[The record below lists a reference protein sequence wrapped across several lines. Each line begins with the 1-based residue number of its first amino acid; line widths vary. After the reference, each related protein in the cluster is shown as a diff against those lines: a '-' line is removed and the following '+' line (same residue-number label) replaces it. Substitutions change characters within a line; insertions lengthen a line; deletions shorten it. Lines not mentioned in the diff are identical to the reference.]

1 MKQMKQIN
9 VIVDLQFGSTGKGLL
24 AGYLAETTKP
34 DTVITAW
41 AANAGH
47 TYINADGRKFV
58 HTMLANG
65 VVSPN
70 LKQVM
75 IGAGS
80 LIDPVSLLNEI
91 NACIDLLGDD
101 VKIYIHKN
109 AAVIEQRHRDEENE
123 HLGANTRIGST
134 KKGCGAA
141 QIQRI
146 RRDPRDLNTFGYHY
160 DAETSIAV
168 LKLCNSHP
176 NLIKIVDTDAWL
188 QALNQAEVVQI
199 EGAQGYSLSMY
210 HGMYPYTTSR
220 DVTTAQVLA
229 DCGIPHTLIK
239 LVKVYGTARTFPIRV
254 ANRYDENG
262 KQVGYSGDCY
272 SDQEEIT
279 FEDLGQST
287 EFTTVTKLP
296 RRIFTFS
303 AAQIQEAAFMCGV
316 DVLFMN
322 FINYCRTEEEMRE
335 ILTKSYESIGA
346 PELILGF
353 GATVNDVVSINT
365 DRDFRVIEAEVTQ
378 MWGDSRAGRPLSCV
392 NGGASQ

>member
-1 MKQMKQIN
+1 MKQIN

-47 TYINADGRKFV
+47 TYINAEGRKFV

-70 LKQVM
+70 LQRIM
-75 IGAGS
+75 IGVGS
-80 LIDPVSLLNEI
+80 IIDPVNLLNEI
-91 NACIDLLGDD
+91 GQCSDLISDH
-101 VKIYIHKN
+101 VKIYVHRN
-109 AAVIEQRHRDEENE
+109 AAVIDQRHRDEENV
-123 HLGANTRIGST
+123 HLGANTKIGST

-141 QIQRI
+141 QIHRI
-146 RRDPRDLNTFGYHY
+146 RRDPDDLNTFGAL
-160 DAETSIAV
+160 AEAGT
-168 LKLCNSHP
+168 
-176 NLIKIVDTDAWL
+176 
-188 QALNQAEVVQI
+188 NQAINDLIDKCGIKVVNTDEWLWVLVQADVVQI

-229 DCGIPHTLIK
+229 DCGIPYYMTPI
-239 LVKVYGTARTFPIRV
+239 VKVYGTARTFPIRV
-254 ANRYDENG
+254 ANRFDDDG

-272 SDQEEIT
+272 PDQEEIT

-287 EFTTVTKLP
+287 ELTTVTKLP

-303 AAQIQEAAFMCGV
+303 TTQIQEAALMCGV
-316 DVLFMN
+316 HVLFMN
-322 FINYCRTEEEMRE
+322 FVNYCRTAEEMHDT
-335 ILTKSYESIGA
+335 IGKSFGVIGA
-346 PELILGF
+346 LELILGF
-353 GATVNDVVSINT
+353 GATVNDVVEINGNHDGET
-365 DRDFRVIEAEVTQ
+365 VEAEITA
-378 MWGDSRAGRPLSCV
+378 MWQNSRSGRPIDYVEGVL
-392 NGGASQ
+392 Q

>member
-1 MKQMKQIN
+1 MKQIN

-47 TYINADGRKFV
+47 TYINAEGRKFV

-70 LKQVM
+70 LQRIM
-75 IGAGS
+75 IGVGS
-80 LIDPVSLLNEI
+80 IIDPVNLLNEI
-91 NACIDLLGDD
+91 GQCSDLISDH
-101 VKIYIHKN
+101 VKIYVHRN
-109 AAVIEQRHRDEENE
+109 AAVIDQRHRDEENV
-123 HLGANTRIGST
+123 HLGANTKIGST

-141 QIQRI
+141 QIHRI
-146 RRDPRDLNTFGYHY
+146 RRDPDDLNTFGAL
-160 DAETSIAV
+160 AEAGT
-168 LKLCNSHP
+168 
-176 NLIKIVDTDAWL
+176 
-188 QALNQAEVVQI
+188 NQAINDLIDKCGIKVVNTDEWLWVLVQADVVQI

-229 DCGIPHTLIK
+229 DCGIPYYMTPI
-239 LVKVYGTARTFPIRV
+239 VKVYGTARTFPIRV
-254 ANRYDENG
+254 ANRFDDDG

-272 SDQEEIT
+272 PDQEEIT

-287 EFTTVTKLP
+287 ELTTVTKLP

-303 AAQIQEAAFMCGV
+303 TTQIQEAALMCGV
-316 DVLFMN
+316 HVLFMN
-322 FINYCRTEEEMRE
+322 FVNYCRTAEEMHDT
-335 ILTKSYESIGA
+335 IGKSFGMIGVL
-346 PELILGF
+346 ELILGF
-353 GATVNDVVSINT
+353 GATVNDVVEINGNHDGET
-365 DRDFRVIEAEVTQ
+365 VKAEITA
-378 MWGDSRAGRPLSCV
+378 MWQNSRSGRPIDYVEGVL
-392 NGGASQ
+392 Q